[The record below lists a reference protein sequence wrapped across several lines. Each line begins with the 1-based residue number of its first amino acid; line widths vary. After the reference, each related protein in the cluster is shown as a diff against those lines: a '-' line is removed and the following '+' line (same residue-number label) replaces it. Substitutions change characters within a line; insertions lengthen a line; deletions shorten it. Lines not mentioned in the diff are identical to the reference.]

1 MEAALRSL
9 PIDFGSVSIRLTS
22 GPLSPSFW
30 GFFVLLCSPHG
41 FHSVPLSLP
50 WSCHETW
57 GLENHRLALF
67 PPFRS
72 IVVEPVIVRKDVVIN
87 RFSFVVAHRYTKPI
101 SGIGMGA
108 QKYNAEVKV
117 SRADVDLGLVQLSD
131 KLRHVRQVRNY
142 FPVRGQSWPATEL
155 LTESLLAARYFFRL
169 ASFYIFIT
177 QPE

>member
-1 MEAALRSL
+1 LLPPRIPFRSIKFALVLSRDLGAGKS
-9 PIDFGSVSIRLTS
+9 SS
-22 GPLSPSFW
+22 GPLSPI
-30 GFFVLLCSPHG
+30 G
-41 FHSVPLSLP
+41 
-50 WSCHETW
+50 
-57 GLENHRLALF
+57 
-67 PPFRS
+67 S

-131 KLRHVRQVRNY
+131 KLRHVRQVSNN
-142 FPVRGQSWPATEL
+142 FPVRSQSWPAREL

-169 ASFYIFIT
+169 AVWPLFISLLRSRNSYFSAHKIYDRGK
-177 QPE
+177 